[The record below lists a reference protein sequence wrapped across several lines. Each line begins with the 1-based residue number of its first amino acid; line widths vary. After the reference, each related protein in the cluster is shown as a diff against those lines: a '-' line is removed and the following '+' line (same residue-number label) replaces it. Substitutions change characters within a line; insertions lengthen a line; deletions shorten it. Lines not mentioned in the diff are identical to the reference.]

1 MKTMTIEELRETLAE
16 GFNYSS
22 KMAADKDLPM
32 EQRTYQAGR
41 ASALIQVLGHLL
53 DVTSEKVG
61 A

>member
-1 MKTMTIEELRETLAE
+1 MKVTLEELRETIAD

-22 KMAADKDLPM
+22 KMAADESLKI
-32 EQRTYQAGR
+32 EYRTYQAGR
-41 ASALIQVLGHLL
+41 AGALMQVLGHLL